1 VNHPTLTQ
9 AGHLDKSGKVKAH
22 AHRAGLPGKVISFCI
37 VPLHPA
43 YPARAGRGTFRSSS
57 VRHPKPFPELN
68 SEPILKQV
76 QHKVQNDTLG
86 RRPFM
91 DLKIE
96 RLDFP
101 EGCNIIFGQTHFI
114 KTVEDLYEIIIGAV
128 PNAKFG
134 IGFCEASGACL
145 VRGEGNDEGLK
156 ELAMKNAL
164 RIGAGHTFNIILKD
178 AFPINILNAVKM
190 CQEVCNI
197 FCATANPLEVI
208 LAQSEQGRGVL
219 GVIDGSFPKGM
230 EKEDGV
236 AWRKELLRK
245 FKYKL

>member
-1 VNHPTLTQ
+1 MEL
-9 AGHLDKSGKVKAH
+9 KV
-22 AHRAGLPGKVISFCI
+22 
-37 VPLHPA
+37 
-43 YPARAGRGTFRSSS
+43 
-57 VRHPKPFPELN
+57 
-68 SEPILKQV
+68 
-76 QHKVQNDTLG
+76 
-86 RRPFM
+86 
-91 DLKIE
+91 E
-96 RLDFP
+96 RIDIP
-101 EGCNIIFGQTHFI
+101 EGCNIILGQTHFI
-114 KTVEDLYEIIIGAV
+114 KTVEDLYEIIVAAV

-134 IGFCEASGACL
+134 IGFCESSGDCL

-156 ELAMKNAL
+156 ELAMKNAM

-190 CQEVCNI
+190 CQEVCTI

-219 GVIDGSFPKGM
+219 GVIDGSSPKGI
-230 EKEDGV
+230 EKEDGI